1 MVLLDTD
8 VCISLLRGNRK
19 VIEHR
24 KDFAGE
30 VSVSFMNV
38 AELFYGAEK
47 SSNPKKNKAVVEQF
61 LLTVRT
67 INSNRNIMKRFGQ
80 LKAQL
85 EQSGS
90 PLADADLFVA
100 AAALENC
107 THLITGNTK
116 HFSRIEGLN
125 LLNWS
130 E

>member
-1 MVLLDTD
+1 
-8 VCISLLRGNRK
+8 

-24 KDFAGE
+24 KDFAGD

-38 AELFYGAEK
+38 AELFYVAEK
-47 SSNPKKNKAVVEQF
+47 SANPKKNKAVVEQF
-61 LLTVRT
+61 LITVGT

-85 EQSGS
+85 EQSGN
-90 PLADADLFVA
+90 PLADADIFIA
-100 AAALENC
+100 AAALETC

-116 HFSRIEGLN
+116 YFSRIEGLN
-125 LLNWS
+125 LLNWL